1 MVNPPLGVSSELRWS
16 AELSVVGA
24 AAAQVS
30 MFAGSS
36 RWGGLTRRS
45 VVSVT
50 DRQTDRQLRSN
61 AATTAYC
68 TDTAYNTQY
77 CTHSTQ

>member
-1 MVNPPLGVSSELRWS
+1 MVGGRGTGVDVSRKQQQ
-16 AELSVVGA
+16 VG
-24 AAAQVS
+24 
-30 MFAGSS
+30 
-36 RWGGLTRRS
+36 GGLTRRS

-50 DRQTDRQLRSN
+50 DRQTDRQVRSN